1 MGGAAKRPDRG
12 HDRPRQV
19 SHWSA
24 PFATRP
30 VNLLAELL
38 ALTWGFD
45 RKEWL
50 GGEDSNPYPNVL
62 RSTSP
67 SRGRP
72 SHSRPE
78 QGFCAQS
85 WSPVPR

>member
-30 VNLLAELL
+30 VNLLAKLL
-38 ALTWGFD
+38 ALGGRTRTPND
-45 RKEWL
+45 RARTCSVADYTTPEWA
-50 GGEDSNPYPNVL
+50 DPYA
-62 RSTSP
+62 
-67 SRGRP
+67 SRLSAGARNA
-72 SHSRPE
+72 R
-78 QGFCAQS
+78 
-85 WSPVPR
+85 W